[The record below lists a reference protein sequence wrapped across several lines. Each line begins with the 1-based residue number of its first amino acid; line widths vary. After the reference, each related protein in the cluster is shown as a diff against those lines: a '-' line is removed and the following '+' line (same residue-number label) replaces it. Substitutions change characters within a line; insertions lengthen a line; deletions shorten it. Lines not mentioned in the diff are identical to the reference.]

1 MSVCKNYIKFF
12 NFSKEVRRIKEAYM
26 KVYKKSIA
34 LEEKENFHIFEG
46 ELSATRKK
54 SLKFNRN
61 STGKLGYKKWQ
72 EIYQS

>member
-1 MSVCKNYIKFF
+1 
-12 NFSKEVRRIKEAYM
+12 M